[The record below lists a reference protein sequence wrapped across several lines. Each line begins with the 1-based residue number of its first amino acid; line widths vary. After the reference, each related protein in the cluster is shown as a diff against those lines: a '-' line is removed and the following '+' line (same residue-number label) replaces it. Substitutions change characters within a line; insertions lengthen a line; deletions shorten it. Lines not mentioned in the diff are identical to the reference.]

1 MAGQGKM
8 ERHCR
13 DTGPA
18 RVDQGT
24 VRVHRRL
31 DHGVGRG
38 RDGRAAVAVQ
48 DYGAE
53 YEERPLGEAG
63 RHRNVPLQGECRDG
77 GQGGRRAS
85 Q

>member
-1 MAGQGKM
+1 MAGQGEM
-8 ERHCR
+8 ECYCR
-13 DTGPA
+13 DA
-18 RVDQGT
+18 RIVCVDQGT
-24 VRVHRRL
+24 MRVYRRF
-31 DHGVGRG
+31 DHGVGLG
-38 RDGRAAVAVQ
+38 REGRAAVAAQ

>member
-1 MAGQGKM
+1 MVGQGKI

-31 DHGVGRG
+31 DHGLVLIRNCGTAIATRN
-38 RDGRAAVAVQ
+38 
-48 DYGAE
+48 YGAK
-53 YEERPLGEAG
+53 YEERLLEEV
-63 RHRNVPLQGECRDG
+63 RERRYLPLQGECRDG